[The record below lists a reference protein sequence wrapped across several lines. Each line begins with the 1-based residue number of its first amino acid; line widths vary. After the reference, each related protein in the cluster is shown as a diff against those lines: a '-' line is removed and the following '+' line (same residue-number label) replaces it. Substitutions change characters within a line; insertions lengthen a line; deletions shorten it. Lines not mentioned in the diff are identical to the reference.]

1 MSVNTQSRSFVY
13 PAAFTSARLASSPL
27 SARRIWIVKSFCIIF
42 PPFFAY
48 AGKGDI
54 PAWEMIRHSVNIH
67 RGCFGG
73 CSFCTISAHQG
84 KFINSRSERSILAE
98 VEHVVKSPGFKGY
111 LSDVG
116 APSANM
122 YRMGGRDFEFRII
135 KCEEE
140 RALAAPVPPRFST
153 HIIGAYNCA

>member
-1 MSVNTQSRSFVY
+1 
-13 PAAFTSARLASSPL
+13 
-27 SARRIWIVKSFCIIF
+27 
-42 PPFFAY
+42 
-48 AGKGDI
+48 
-54 PAWEMIRHSVNIH
+54 MIRHSVNIH

-122 YRMGGRDFEFRII
+122 YRMGGREG
-135 KCEEE
+135 
-140 RALAAPVPPRFST
+140 AVPQVPPGVVPPPEDVPQSRQRPPAAV
-153 HIIGAYNCA
+153 GPV